1 MSRSLPPVRR
11 GARVVCVVALTC
23 SLRAAAQAG
32 EAHGA
37 PTTEQGLRAGLARR
51 GLTFG
56 LLLQADHSTALAGGL
71 GRGSA
76 LRRPLAFALDV
87 EGAPL
92 IGWSGARLH
101 LGLQVHGGRHGA
113 ELVDDTQ
120 GFDNVDAAPFRQLS
134 ELWLEQQF
142 LSGRAR
148 LKLGKADANADFAA
162 VTLAG
167 GFLSSSAGFS
177 PTITGFPSYPDPAAG
192 GAVFLQPHRRLS
204 LGAGLYDG
212 ATLPGCH
219 GRTGNRGAS
228 TLWGAPAA
236 LFLVGEAGA
245 GFELGARPGR
255 VAAGAWRHTA
265 ASSHAAGNARRPTSG
280 SYLVL
285 EQGLVAAT
293 TSEDVPRMGLFA
305 QVGLADGGASEIDRH
320 LSLGFAWAGP
330 WRSRPADSLGLLVS
344 SVRLGSAAGSARRGR
359 HETALEAFYDFR
371 LRPWL
376 GLKPDLQYIVDPGGR
391 GGRGAL
397 VATVRAS
404 VDL

>member
-1 MSRSLPPVRR
+1 MSPSPAGGRR
-11 GARVVCVVALTC
+11 GARLVRVVALAC
-23 SLRAAAQAG
+23 ALAAAARAG
-32 EAHGA
+32 EAQDAA
-37 PTTEQGLRAGLARR
+37 PDDRGLRDSLARR

-56 LLLQADHSTALAGGL
+56 LRLQADHSTVLSGGL
-71 GRGSA
+71 GRSSV
-76 LRRPLAFALDV
+76 LRRPLALTLDV
-87 EGAPL
+87 DGARL
-92 IGWSGARLH
+92 LGWNGARLH
-101 LGLQVHGGRHGA
+101 VGLQLHRGRHGA
-113 ELVDDTQ
+113 ELVDDAQ
-120 GFDNVDAAPFRQLS
+120 GFDNVDAEPFQQLS
-134 ELWLEQQF
+134 ELWLEQEL

-148 LKLGKADANADFAA
+148 IKVGKTDANADFAG

-177 PTITGFPSYPDPAAG
+177 PTIAGFPSYPDPAT
-192 GAVFLQPHRRLS
+192 GAALFLRPHRRLS

-219 GRTGNRGAS
+219 GRTGNRGVG

-245 GFELGARPGR
+245 RLALGARPLR
-255 VAAGAWRHTA
+255 IAAGTWRHTA
-265 ASSHAAGNARRPTSG
+265 ATPDPAGGARQPASG
-280 SYLVL
+280 SYLVV
-285 EQGLVAAT
+285 ERGLVATAP
-293 TSEDVPRMGLFA
+293 SGGDLRMGLFA
-305 QVGLADGGASEIDRH
+305 QVGLADGGASEVDRH

-330 WRSRPADSLGLLVS
+330 WGRRPADSLGLLVS

-376 GLKPDLQYIVDPGGR
+376 GLKPDLQYIIDPGGR
-391 GGRGAL
+391 AGRGAL

-404 VDL
+404 IEL